1 MKNTFIFIYLF
12 NFIWHFDMSNP
23 DSSLVDPNSVLKN
36 QQILDF
42 SSCKAGI
49 TNCLEGRCPAEFSSN
64 LPQHTCL
71 EASII
76 KQDLD

>member
-1 MKNTFIFIYLF
+1 MSDMKNTFIFIYLF

-49 TNCLEGRCPAEFSSN
+49 T
-64 LPQHTCL
+64 
-71 EASII
+71 
-76 KQDLD
+76 KLDPGGPVSCRV